1 MSSRLLKNSS
11 RVQGVQIFGVRRQV
25 AALQNGGL
33 RQTLFQQP
41 ARILTV
47 GFLLLLLGLNAPAI
61 AQHKLQQ
68 TQGPQTLL
76 RQGWAIQSS
85 AKVPEKGAAIS
96 QSQFRPQSWYAA
108 SVPST
113 VVGTLVDDKVYPDPL
128 VGMNL
133 RMMPGCNYPIGAN
146 FSLRP
151 MPEDSPFR
159 VSWWYRTEFQLPA
172 VYRDRN
178 IWLHFDGV
186 NFRANIWLNGKQ
198 IATSDQIAGTF
209 RIHELNIRDTARVG
223 QLNTLAVEVFP
234 ALPDDLGWTWV
245 DWNPMPPDKNMGI
258 FREVYLTSSGPVTLR
273 YPQAVTHFDLPS
285 LETAHLT
292 VNAEARNA
300 TDHEVEGLLSGRIE
314 GVRFSQ
320 RVKLGP
326 QETRSV
332 SFTPEQFPQLNLLH
346 PRVWWPA
353 HLGAQNL
360 YSLEMEFIADGK
372 VSDRQSTRFGIR
384 ETTSELDNQN
394 HLVFRVN
401 GHNILIRGGGWASD
415 MFLRFMPDRLR
426 TEFQYVK
433 DMNLNTIRLEG
444 QLQPDYFFDLA
455 DEYGILIMAGWCCCS
470 HWEHWQHRDDYKEGP
485 VWDKEDYEIA
495 AKSQADQIRRL
506 RNHPSLLVWLNG
518 SDNPPPADVEK
529 MYVDVLK
536 KYQWPNPFISSAT
549 AKKAEFS
556 GATGV
561 KMEGPYEWVPA
572 SYWLLD
578 KEAGGAHGFA
588 TEISPGPAVPPLESL
603 QRMIPREHLWPIDE
617 YWNYHAGGGEF
628 KNIKVFTDA
637 LSSRYGEAKD
647 VRDFALKSQL
657 MTYEGQRAM
666 FEAYGGNRYTSTGV
680 IQWMLNNAWPSLIWH
695 LYDYYL
701 MPAGG
706 YFGTRKA
713 CEPIHVQ
720 YSYDDKSVVAV
731 NTTYQPQRKLK
742 LTAQVFDLNLAEKFS
757 QATEIDLAADS
768 NFKAFSIP
776 QLRDLSATYFLKLTL
791 QSSTGQIISDNF
803 YWLSTTDDVLD
814 LKRTKWYYTPVSSYA
829 DMTQLEK
836 LRPVKLTVTGRA
848 ERRGGEETA
857 RVSISNPGPSLAFFV
872 HLQIKQ
878 GSSERD
884 VLPVVW
890 QDNYVSLLPGERRE
904 VTATYKV
911 KDLGNAV
918 AFVKVE
924 PWNSAP
930 VKISLRPNK

>member
-1 MSSRLLKNSS
+1 MFKL
-11 RVQGVQIFGVRRQV
+11 
-25 AALQNGGL
+25 
-33 RQTLFQQP
+33 
-41 ARILTV
+41 LTV
-47 GFLLLLLGLNAPAI
+47 SFVILLLGLNAPAL
-61 AQHKLQQ
+61 AQSKRQQ
-68 TQGPQTLL
+68 TGIDKTLL
-76 RQGWAIQSS
+76 HEGWTIQSS
-85 AKVPEKGAAIS
+85 AKVQEKGDTIS
-96 QSQFRPQSWYAA
+96 RNHFRPKGWYSAK
-108 SVPST
+108 VPST
-113 VVGTLVDDKVYPDPL
+113 VAGTLVDNRVYADPF

-133 RMMPGCNYPIGAN
+133 RLMPGCSYPIGAN

-159 VSWWYRTEFQLPA
+159 VSWWYRTEFRLPDG
-172 VYRDRN
+172 YRDQN

-198 IATSDQIAGTF
+198 IAASDQIAGTF
-209 RIHELNIRDTARVG
+209 RLHELNVRDIARPG
-223 QLNTLAVEVFP
+223 ELNTLAVEVFP

-258 FREVYLTSSGPVTLR
+258 FRDVYLTSSGPLTLR
-273 YPQAVTHFDLPS
+273 YPQAVTHFDLAS

-292 VNAEARNA
+292 VNAEAHNA
-300 TDHEVEGLLSGRIE
+300 TNHEVEGVLSGRIE
-314 GVRFSQ
+314 AVRFSQ

-332 SFTPEQFPQLNLLH
+332 SFTPEQFPQLNLAQ
-346 PRVWWPA
+346 PRVWWPVN
-353 HLGAQNL
+353 LGAQNL
-360 YSLEMEFIADGK
+360 YGLEMEFTVDGK
-372 VSDRQSTRFGIR
+372 VSDRQSARFGIR
-384 ETTSELDNQN
+384 EITSKLDEQN

-401 GHNILIRGGGWASD
+401 GHSLLIRGGGWASD
-415 MFLRFMPDRLR
+415 MFLRFMPERLK

-485 VWDKEDYEIA
+485 VWDKEDYDIA
-495 AKSQADQIRRL
+495 AQSQADQIRRL
-506 RNHPSLLVWLNG
+506 RNHPSVLVWLNG
-518 SDNPPPADVEK
+518 SDNPPPADVEQ
-529 MYVDVLK
+529 MYVDILK
-536 KYQWPNPFISSAT
+536 KYQWPNPYISSAT
-549 AKKAEFS
+549 ARKAEFS

-603 QRMIPREHLWPIDE
+603 QRMIPKDHLWPIDE
-617 YWNYHAGGGEF
+617 FWNYHAGGGQF
-628 KNIKVFTDA
+628 KNINVFTDA
-637 LSSRYGEAKD
+637 LNSRYGAAKD
-647 VRDFALKSQL
+647 VRDYAIKSQL

-666 FEAYGGNRYTSTGV
+666 FEAYAGNRYTSTGV

-706 YFGTRKA
+706 YFGTKKA

-720 YSYDDKSVVAV
+720 YSYDDKGVIAV

-742 LTAQVFDLNLAEKFS
+742 LTAQVYDLNLVERFS
-757 QATEIDLAADS
+757 KATELDLAADS

-776 QLRDLSATYFLKLTL
+776 EIKDLSATYFLKLVL
-791 QSSTGQIISDNF
+791 QNANGQILSSNF

-814 LKRTKWYYTPVSSYA
+814 MKKTKWFYTPVSSYA

-836 LRPVKLTVTGRA
+836 LPPVKLAVSGRA
-848 ERRGGEETA
+848 VRRGSEEVA
-857 RVSISNPGPSLAFFV
+857 RVTISNPSRNLAFFV

-878 GSSERD
+878 GSSGRD

-890 QDNYVSLLPGERRE
+890 QDNYISLLPGESRE

-911 KDLGNAV
+911 KDRGNAA
-918 AFVKVE
+918 AFLKVE
-924 PWNSAP
+924 GWNSTPIKIPLAP
-930 VKISLRPNK
+930 GKKQ

>member
-1 MSSRLLKNSS
+1 MFRQLTIIFCLLFLGLSGS
-11 RVQGVQIFGVRRQV
+11 ATAQTQRRQIPP
-25 AALQNGGL
+25 AKIFL
-33 RQTLFQQP
+33 REHW
-41 ARILTV
+41 RV
-47 GFLLLLLGLNAPAI
+47 
-61 AQHKLQQ
+61 
-68 TQGPQTLL
+68 
-76 RQGWAIQSS
+76 QSS
-85 AKVPEKGAAIS
+85 AQVKEKGDVLS
-96 QSQFRPQSWYAA
+96 QRVFQPRNWYSAR
-108 SVPST
+108 VPST
-113 VVGTLVDDKVYPDPL
+113 VAGTLVDNKVYADPF

-133 RMMPGCNYPIGAN
+133 RMMPGCSYPIGAN

-172 VYRDRN
+172 AYRDRN
-178 IWLHFDGV
+178 VWLHFDGI

-209 RIHELNIRDTARVG
+209 RVHELNIRDTARG
-223 QLNTLAVEVFP
+223 GELNTLAVEVFP

-245 DWNPMPPDKNMGI
+245 DWSPMPPDKNMGI
-258 FREVYLTSSGPVTLR
+258 FRDVYLTSSGPLTLR
-273 YPQAVTHFDLPS
+273 YPQVVTHFDLPS

-300 TDHEVEGLLSGRIE
+300 SDREVEGVLSGRIE
-314 GVRFSQ
+314 GIRFSQ

-326 QETRSV
+326 RETRSV

-346 PRVWWPA
+346 PHIWWPV
-353 HLGAQNL
+353 HLGPQNL
-360 YSLEMEFIADGK
+360 YELQMEFTADGK
-372 VSDRQSTRFGIR
+372 VSDRQSTRFGVR
-384 ETTSELDNQN
+384 EITSQLDNQN
-394 HLVFRVN
+394 HLVFKVN
-401 GHNILIRGGGWASD
+401 GRNVLIRGGGWASD
-415 MFLRFMPDRLR
+415 MFLRFMPERLR

-433 DMNLNTIRLEG
+433 DMNLNAIRLEG

-470 HWEHWQHRDDYKEGP
+470 HWEHWQHREDYKEGP
-485 VWDKEDYEIA
+485 VWDKEDYDIA

-506 RNHPSLLVWLNG
+506 RNHASVLAWLNG
-518 SDNPPPADVEK
+518 SDNPPPADVEQ
-529 MYVDVLK
+529 MYVDILK
-536 KYQWPNPFISSAT
+536 KYQWPNPFLSSAT

-556 GATGV
+556 GVTGV

-603 QRMIPREHLWPIDE
+603 QRMIPKEHLWPIDD
-617 YWNYHAGGGEF
+617 YWNYHAGGGQF
-628 KNIKVFTDA
+628 KTIKVFTDA
-637 LSSRYGEAKD
+637 LNSRYGAAKD
-647 VRDFALKSQL
+647 VRDYAIKSQL

-666 FEAYGGNRYTSTGV
+666 FEAYAGNRYASTGV

-706 YFGTRKA
+706 YFGTKKA

-731 NTTYQPQRKLK
+731 NTTSQPQQKLK
-742 LTAQVFDLNLAEKFS
+742 LTAQVYDLNLAEKFS
-757 QATEIDLAADS
+757 KVTEVNLAADS

-776 QLRDLSATYFLKLTL
+776 QIKDLSATYFLKLTL
-791 QSSTGQIISDNF
+791 QNLTGQIVSSNF

-814 LKRTKWYYTPVSSYA
+814 MTKTKWYYTPVSSYA

-836 LRPVKLTVTGRA
+836 LPPAKLVVTGRA
-848 ERRGGEETA
+848 VRKGGEEIA
-857 RVSISNPGPSLAFFV
+857 RVTISNPSRNLAFFV

-878 GSSERD
+878 GRSERD
-884 VLPVVW
+884 VLPIIW
-890 QDNYVSLLPGERRE
+890 NDNYVSLLPGERKE

-911 KDLGNAV
+911 KDSGNAP
-918 AFVKVE
+918 AFLKVE
-924 PWNSAP
+924 GWNSVPIRIPLA
-930 VKISLRPNK
+930 VNKKR